1 MKDYASE
8 ALLTEGFQYLAASLS
23 AVQKGLVE
31 LTYADMS
38 ISLKAAHDD
47 DDDEDRSQQFIR
59 RSYRLYWDV
68 DEPVKTE
75 TEVAKPA
82 LYLPE

>member
-1 MKDYASE
+1 MKDHASE

-31 LTYADMS
+31 LQHADANVYLQTS
-38 ISLKAAHDD
+38 HEE
-47 DDDEDRSQQFIR
+47 DDETQQFIR
-59 RSYRLYWDV
+59 RSYYLHWQV
-68 DEPVKTE
+68 DEPVETE
-75 TEVAKPA
+75 TEGPKPT